1 MHSTISVR
9 ILLLSCLVHD
19 AAYGFSFTSSVK
31 KCGIME
37 PLQLQ
42 CDDVDAGFGRRG
54 FVQSTLASAFFVATP
69 PAHASYIDPITSPP
83 EITKRV
89 FIDVLIN
96 NKDEAR
102 IEIGLFGELMPRT
115 VGNFAKLFES
125 NSYAGTNFYR
135 VLSDFSIQGGAIGDA
150 SGKTGQ
156 SSLDGGL
163 PFEPDNFNLKHTKEG
178 LVSAVR
184 GLDGRIDSR
193 FFINCKDDAGWAD
206 DRYAAF
212 GIVLGNSM
220 DVVKRIEKVPVR
232 PPKNSP
238 VTEVRILKS
247 GALG

>member
-1 MHSTISVR
+1 MYSTTPVL
-9 ILLLSCLVHD
+9 ILLLSRFIHS
-19 AAYGFSFTSSVK
+19 AYGFSFNSVTTS
-31 KCGIME
+31 GITIQSS
-37 PLQLQ
+37 PA
-42 CDDVDAGFGRRG
+42 CDDDDVEFGRRA
-54 FVQSTLASAFFVATP
+54 FVQSTLASAFLVATTTS
-69 PAHASYIDPITSPP
+69 PAHASYIDPTTNPP

-96 NKDEAR
+96 GKGEYR

-115 VGNFAKLFES
+115 VDNFAKLFES
-125 NSYAGTNFYR
+125 NAYAGTDFYR
-135 VLSDFSIQGGAIGDA
+135 VLSDFSIQGGAIGDP

-156 SSLDGGL
+156 SSLDGGK

-212 GIVLGNSM
+212 GIVLGNGM
-220 DVVKRIEKVPVR
+220 DVVKRIEKVPVK

-238 VTEVRILKS
+238 LNEVRILKS
-247 GALG
+247 GAL